1 MAHARSQH
9 PNAPLTP
16 TGRRRMVEC
25 VLDQGWTIEAA
36 AQRFQVDAKTVRKW
50 RDRFLAEGEPGLL
63 DRSSRPKRSPNRT
76 PRRVRRDIVRLRK
89 KRRWGAD
96 HIAHELGLAAS
107 TVQHILRSEGLAR
120 LDRGDRA
127 TSSDP
132 VRRYQRDTPGELIHV
147 DVKKI
152 AGIPDGGGW
161 RTRGRGYEGE
171 HAVRRTAGY
180 RFIHT
185 ALDDRTR
192 LVYSEIHT
200 DERAVTAAGFW
211 HRAAAWFAN
220 QGIGCE
226 RVISDNGSCY
236 KSGLWHRACAE
247 TNTTVKKTRP
257 RRPQT
262 NGKVERFHRILLEE
276 WAYIRP
282 WTSEAERHAGYD
294 AFIHFYNHHRSHGAL
309 GWATPAATL
318 ATFRDN
324 LPAEHI

>member
-1 MAHARSQH
+1 
-9 PNAPLTP
+9 
-16 TGRRRMVEC
+16 MVDC
-25 VLDQGWTIEAA
+25 VLDHGWTIEAA
-36 AQRFQVDAKTVRKW
+36 AERFQVDAKTVRKW

-76 PRRVRRDIVRLRK
+76 PRRVRRDVVRLRK
-89 KRRWGAD
+89 KHRWGAD
-96 HIAHELGLAAS
+96 HIGHELGLAAS
-107 TVQHILRSEGLAR
+107 TVQHILRAAGLAR

-127 TSSDP
+127 TNVDP
-132 VRRYQRDTPGELIHV
+132 VRRYQRERPGELIHV

-161 RTRGRGYEGE
+161 RTRGRGYLDEGSKT
-171 HAVRRTAGY
+171 RRVGY
-180 RFIHT
+180 RYIHS

-192 LVYSEIHT
+192 LVYSEIHDNET
-200 DERAVTAAGFW
+200 AVTAAGFW
-211 HRAAAWFAN
+211 ERAAAWFAT
-220 QGIGCE
+220 QGIACE
-226 RVISDNGSCY
+226 RVISDNGPCY
-236 KSGLWHRACAE
+236 KSGLWHRACAA
-247 TNTTVKKTRP
+247 TGTTVKKTRP

-282 WTSEAERHAGYD
+282 WSSEHQRHAGYD

-324 LPAEHI
+324 LPAEHS